1 MGQTRYSVFSYNLD
15 GDAPKGKRAHVVN
28 MVAMPS
34 DLVLDE
40 PFIGKLGFQQY
51 NQRAN
56 INPVAPGTKIDAD
69 GVLQWHADRFL
80 PGETIRINMY
90 YDAFRSFAK

>member
-1 MGQTRYSVFSYNLD
+1 
-15 GDAPKGKRAHVVN
+15 

-40 PFIGKLGFQQY
+40 PFIGKLGSQQY

-56 INPVAPGTKIDAD
+56 INPVPPATKTDAD
-69 GVLQWHADRFL
+69 GVLQWHANRFL
-80 PGETIRINMY
+80 AGETLRINMY

>member
-1 MGQTRYSVFSYNLD
+1 
-15 GDAPKGKRAHVVN
+15 

-34 DLVLDE
+34 DLALDE
-40 PFIGKLGFQQY
+40 PFIGKLGSQQY

-80 PGETIRINMY
+80 AGEMLRINMY